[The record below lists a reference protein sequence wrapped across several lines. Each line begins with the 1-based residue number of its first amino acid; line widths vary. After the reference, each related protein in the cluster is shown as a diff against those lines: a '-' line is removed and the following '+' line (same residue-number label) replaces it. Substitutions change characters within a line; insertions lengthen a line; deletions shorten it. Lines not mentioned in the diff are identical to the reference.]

1 MRKKSGGGTDNAKD
15 SRIFEVEKK
24 RMVKYLKGDIMNT
37 FFCFM
42 KKNILESL
50 FTGRKIPVEEKWI

>member
-1 MRKKSGGGTDNAKD
+1 MRKKSGGSTDNAKD

-24 RMVKYLKGDIMNT
+24 RMIKYLKGDIVNT
-37 FFCFM
+37 FFCLM
-42 KKNILESL
+42 EKNILESL